1 MNFYWIYE
9 IPLLLSFLLINGF
22 FVLYSVGGLWVARK
36 TFHKKLTYSH
46 DRNEQVSFF
55 LAAIGVFYGIT
66 LGLVAIGTWET
77 HDQVEKSVS
86 QESAALG
93 ALYRDANAFPEPKR
107 TQLQNML
114 RDYTHDVITE
124 DWPLQQRG
132 IVPVKGV
139 NTFTDFHKALTAF
152 EPKDV
157 REEVILVSTLHMYDE
172 FMTTRRLRLL
182 SVSSGLPAIVWMITI
197 VGALASIAFFW
208 FFVMEDK
215 YIQAILT
222 MMVSFFIGVM
232 IFMIAMLDNPYRG
245 TVSVS
250 PDSFK
255 LIYEQLMGGKL

>member
-1 MNFYWIYE
+1 MHGCWCVDAFNLYYLKKNYIPAFMNFYWIYE

-22 FVLYSVGGLWVARK
+22 FVLYSVGGLWVSKK
-36 TFHKKLTYSH
+36 TFHKKLAYSH

-114 RDYTHDVITE
+114 RNYTHDVIKE
-124 DWPLQQRG
+124 DWPLQQKG

-139 NTFTDFHKALTAF
+139 NTFTDFHMALTAF
-152 EPKDV
+152 APKDV
-157 REEVILVSTLHMYDE
+157 REEE
-172 FMTTRRLRLL
+172 
-182 SVSSGLPAIVWMITI
+182 
-197 VGALASIAFFW
+197 
-208 FFVMEDK
+208 
-215 YIQAILT
+215 
-222 MMVSFFIGVM
+222 IGRAHV
-232 IFMIAMLDNPYRG
+232 
-245 TVSVS
+245 
-250 PDSFK
+250 
-255 LIYEQLMGGKL
+255 